1 MPLAGSSDQLARDA
15 QALLNF
21 MGEHSIPSVTNS
33 DQASKSPS
41 GSYAGALVKGGP
53 PVSSPLPTSGS
64 PSLSLCLSPPLSY
77 PRNKRS
83 GERGQMWKKAQA
95 RITWGILFLHF
106 LPSSR
111 SCTFYFARELE
122 ASGSHPAPRPLP
134 GGRRAH
140 SSRSSPTPTLV
151 LPP

>member
-83 GERGQMWKKAQA
+83 GERGQMWKKAQV
-95 RITWGILFLHF
+95 RITWGYFSSTFFHQADHVLST
-106 LPSSR
+106 LPESWRLPVPTQRRVR
-111 SCTFYFARELE
+111 SPGEE
-122 ASGSHPAPRPLP
+122 GHIPAGAVPRP
-134 GGRRAH
+134 H
-140 SSRSSPTPTLV
+140 
-151 LPP
+151 